1 MADVVQGQLPANV
14 DKRTVKQLV
23 QQQIEARKPIRAPW
37 YREGLRSSRS
47 YNTKGMQPP
56 APQQQHSLASGHLKV
71 RECFQQICELSALVF
86 ASSLLCIGTAWGQ
99 CELYG

>member
-1 MADVVQGQLPANV
+1 MADVVQGQLPADV

-37 YREGLRSSRS
+37 YREGPRSSRS
-47 YNTKGMQPP
+47 YNAKGKQPP

-71 RECFQQICELSALVF
+71 RECFQQICELSALCSCFFFTVHWDSMG
-86 ASSLLCIGTAWGQ
+86 AM
-99 CELYG
+99 